1 MTIFDR
7 PVLCIDWDERS
18 LRVIEAAFSRAGVRL
33 RKAVHVPLEP
43 GVNARDP
50 ASMGDFLNRTLREH
64 RIRAK
69 QVLIDVPRQDVILNL
84 ITLPKGTRDELA
96 AMVHVQIAKE
106 LPFSKDQ
113 AAIDF
118 AIVPGNG
125 GTSCDVWVA
134 AVRTHVIEYYE
145 QTLEAAGLT
154 AERIGLRSYA
164 SQAAVVEGGDV
175 AGRTVLVDI
184 GPSMTEISVIRDAR
198 LVYSRAASVTI
209 MPEPAQTE
217 ERRPPPEQTTPLAD
231 EFLPKQGPLDGLL
244 IEVSRTIQAYRAS
257 DAGARIDRIIVS
269 GTSGADERVRAAF
282 ESRFGSPTRVFEA
295 PPAVNWKRIADVSAA
310 PFIAAIGLTYNHLAD
325 EMERFDFLH
334 PKEPE
339 AERKERAKRRPLV
352 ALTVALFLAAS
363 AVLAIQ
369 MLRQEQKKIDAVA
382 EERQQIERQVK
393 EYADLEKK
401 HADLREWMHKN
412 VVWIDKLKLV
422 AEHFISNEKGYITE
436 MQIKDPGEMIITLAS
451 TDTSVGVEL
460 AKQLRKITT
469 SQPASDGKVSTVTEF
484 VAEVG
489 KVRPNL
495 KDPKYRFTDT
505 VTVRVKSLATTKKG
519 RSPR

>member
-33 RKAVHVPLEP
+33 RKAVHVPLGP

-118 AIVPGNG
+118 AVVPGNG

-134 AVRTHVIEYYE
+134 AVRAHVIEYY
-145 QTLEAAGLT
+145 QQALEAAGLT
-154 AERIGLRSYA
+154 AERIGLRSSA
-164 SQAAVVEGGDV
+164 SQAAVIEGGDV

-184 GPSMTEISVIRDAR
+184 GPSMTEICVIRDGR
-198 LVYSRAASVTI
+198 LVYSRAASVTV
-209 MPEPAQTE
+209 MAEPAYPE
-217 ERRPPPEQTTPLAD
+217 ERQHPPEQTIPPAD
-231 EFLPKQGPLDGLL
+231 DFLPKQGPLDALL

-257 DAGARIDRIIVS
+257 DAGARIDRIILS
-269 GTSGADERVRAAF
+269 GSGGVDERVRAAF
-282 ESRFGSPTRVFEA
+282 ENRFGSPTRVFDA
-295 PPAVNWKRIADVSAA
+295 PPALNWKRITDVSAA
-310 PFIAAIGLTYNHLAD
+310 PFIAAIGLAYNHLAD

-352 ALTVALFLAAS
+352 ALTVALFLAAGVVW
-363 AVLAIQ
+363 AVQ
-369 MLRQEQKKIDAVA
+369 TLRLQQKKIDEVVA
-382 EERQQIERQVK
+382 ERQQIERQTK
-393 EYADLEKK
+393 EYADLLKK
-401 HADLREWMHKN
+401 HEDLAEWMRMN
-412 VVWIDKLKLV
+412 VVWIDKLKLL
-422 AEHFISNEKGYITE
+422 AEHFVSNEKGYITE
-436 MQIKDPGEMIITLAS
+436 LEIKDPGQMIISLAS
-451 TDTSVGVEL
+451 KDNSVGTQL
-460 AKQLRKITT
+460 AEQIRKITT
-469 SQPASDGKVSTVTEF
+469 SRPAPDGKVTTVSEF
-484 VAEVG
+484 TADVG
-489 KVRPNL
+489 RVKPNP
-495 KDPKYRFTDT
+495 KDPEYPFIDT
-505 VTVRVKSLATTKKG
+505 VTVRVKSLTTPAKG
-519 RSPR
+519 RRSG